1 MPAIPFLADA
11 LRRLPGPKDQRQ
23 GSDEVAVCQLPFGQA
38 SDNAH
43 LPNERLG
50 IRQVEKVRQSG
61 LYFYVVAPIAYR
73 LHFGGAI
80 KVSALPKCLT
90 LLGLACLAPL
100 RMRAAQGVDVLACTL
115 ESLAARLAGEA
126 CEQVAAP

>member
-11 LRRLPGPKDQRQ
+11 FRRLPGPLGQCQ

-50 IRQVEKVRQSG
+50 IRQVEKVSG
-61 LYFYVVAPIAYR
+61 NKSSGVR
-73 LHFGGAI
+73 LPLASRVCLHPLLTSGTYALTDFPFLMPSLVFVRVLTCLHVRSNLLRRDWR
-80 KVSALPKCLT
+80 KVHR
-90 LLGLACLAPL
+90 GL
-100 RMRAAQGVDVLACTL
+100 
-115 ESLAARLAGEA
+115 
-126 CEQVAAP
+126 